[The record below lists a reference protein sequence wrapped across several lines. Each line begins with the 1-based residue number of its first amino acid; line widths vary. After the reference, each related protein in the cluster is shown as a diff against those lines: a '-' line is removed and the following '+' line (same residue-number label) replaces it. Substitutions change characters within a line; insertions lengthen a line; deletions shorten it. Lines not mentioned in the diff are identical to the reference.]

1 MQNKVASLLMIIGCF
16 EIFIGL
22 LIGFKM
28 AYDFYFEWPVF
39 LLWAGIGTLS
49 GIFVIGFA
57 QVIELLHKINEKL
70 GTEEN
75 TKDTDGDQE

>member
-1 MQNKVASLLMIIGCF
+1 MQNKVASILMIIGCF

-22 LIGFKM
+22 LLGFKM

-57 QVIELLHKINEKL
+57 QVIELLHKINENL
-70 GTEEN
+70 GTNNEL
-75 TKDTDGDQE
+75 TKVEGSK